1 MKEELNLT
9 QKELLELI
17 AQERRLNC
25 MEEYHTMRKELLDK
39 VNRVLDLRD
48 VFKSTVSNNKKTKKI
63 INKYA
68 KTYKKEKDIR
78 KIIENMED
86 QEEAIG
92 YNYCSSVLNLM
103 ETIFKILYAETF
115 RKDLPVTKIWYDFDM
130 EDMVLVNGMIEEL
143 KRFNSSNVTAEDILD
158 ALNFSIYKYSRCLEE
173 NIKYIETFE
182 KSFPYVVIK
191 KSQNGE
197 QNG

>member
-1 MKEELNLT
+1 MKEELELT
-9 QKELLELI
+9 QKELVELL
-17 AQERRLNC
+17 AKERRLNC
-25 MEEYHTMRKELLDK
+25 MEEYYTMKKELLDN
-39 VNRVLDLRD
+39 VARVLDLRD
-48 VFKSTVSNNKKTKKI
+48 AFKTIISNNKKTRKI

-78 KIIENMED
+78 KVIANMEE
-86 QEEAIG
+86 QEETIG
-92 YNYCSSVLNLM
+92 HNYAYAVFNLM
-103 ETIFKILYAETF
+103 KIVFKILYAETF

-130 EDMVLVNGMIEEL
+130 EDMVLVNGMIAEL

-173 NIKYIETFE
+173 KIKYIETFE